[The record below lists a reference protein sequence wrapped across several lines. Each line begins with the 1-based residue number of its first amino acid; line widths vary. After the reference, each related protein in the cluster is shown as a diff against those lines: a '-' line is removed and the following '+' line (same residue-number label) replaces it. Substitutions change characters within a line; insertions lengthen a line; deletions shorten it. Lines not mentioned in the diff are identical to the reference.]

1 MSKKVIVIDDSH
13 TARQQVISTLCGV
26 GYDVV
31 EAIDGLD
38 GLHKLAEHRDASL
51 VLCDLNMPAMN
62 GLEVLGHL
70 HAEKRADRPIVL
82 MFTTE
87 MELDLIQQAKQAG
100 AKGWIVKPFKPD
112 LLIAAVR
119 KLVGEA

>member
-1 MSKKVIVIDDSH
+1 MIDDSH
-13 TARQQVISTLCGV
+13 TARQQVMSTLGGV

-31 EAIDGLD
+31 EAVDGLD
-38 GLHKLAEHRDASL
+38 GLRKLDEHRDASL

-62 GLEVLGHL
+62 GLEVLTRLG
-70 HAEKRADRPIVL
+70 AERPTDRPIVL

-119 KLVGEA
+119 RLVGEA